1 MGMVSICYYLHQ
13 RNPLMQH
20 RHYFYVFGP
29 TYAPAS
35 TSSPSRW
42 LFTLKRPSLEGNDAT
57 SAPMTGP
64 QKLSR
69 KQHALSQTM
78 VIDADHSRRS
88 PFAESVV
95 LHHDVIQNP
104 GTAFHFEL
112 HWVATSARCI
122 EDLLQHW
129 SWVIARYGLRLV
141 EGYVDPIVDIG
152 SRNIFQSCFPIALAL
167 APPSATSLDLHM
179 RFVEGTSLTWFFE
192 YAILRKFGY
201 ILDIESASSYSD
213 TVDFWYSYRRASF
226 KHSQFIHS
234 TGLAFAQVMGEEA
247 GFQWITNRLLATS
260 SSAHSWKNTTHSQG
274 DKTPHER
281 ANMLRLEL
289 LTFCSNAQALRIFYD
304 DVISKL
310 PPKGHVVETMS
321 QPTILPMLSDVIF
334 PTEYT
339 GKKLDSPNPP

>member
-1 MGMVSICYYLHQ
+1 MGMVSLLCYY
-13 RNPLMQH
+13 RYSTPLMQH
-20 RHYFYVFGP
+20 RHYFYVFRP
-29 TYAPAS
+29 TYAITPIP
-35 TSSPSRW
+35 SPSRW
-42 LFTLKRPSLEGNDAT
+42 LFTIRRPSLDGNDTPSVPVAG
-57 SAPMTGP
+57 S
-64 QKLSR
+64 QKPSR
-69 KQHALSQTM
+69 KRHTLSQTM

-152 SRNIFQSCFPIALAL
+152 SKNIFQSCFPIPLAL
-167 APPSATSLDLHM
+167 APPSAASLDLHL
-179 RFVEGTSLTWFFE
+179 RFVEGSSLTWFFE

-201 ILDIESASSYSD
+201 ILDIEAASSYSD
-213 TVDFWYSYRRASF
+213 TVGVWYSYRRASF

-234 TGLAFAQVMGEEA
+234 TGLAFVQVMGGEA
-247 GFQWITNRLLATS
+247 GFQWITNRLLASS
-260 SSAHSWKNTTHSQG
+260 SSAHTWKNSTYSQG
-274 DKTPHER
+274 DRTPHER
-281 ANMLRLEL
+281 ANVLRLEL
-289 LTFCSNAQALRIFYD
+289 LAFCSNAQALRLFYD
-304 DVISKL
+304 DVISRL

-321 QPTILPMLSDVIF
+321 QPTVLSDVGS
-334 PTEYT
+334 PTEYI
-339 GKKLDSPNPP
+339 GKKLENPTV